1 MRNDYIFNVPASTFH
16 GDLPLPV
23 QGIIASLGAV
33 YPSFPMVGSLE
44 SVGRK
49 LIHVNMEGK
58 YLKTQLEGLFTQFG
72 LDWISLS
79 IRSDSQPYEQEYLAP
94 RSDFQPFFAN
104 TVEPIYLSCY
114 AGTEP
119 LEIV

>member
-33 YPSFPMVGSLE
+33 YPSFPMVGSIE
-44 SVGRK
+44 FSGRK
-49 LIHVNMEGK
+49 LIHVNMAGK
-58 YLKTQLEGLFTQFG
+58 YLKAQFEGLFTLFG
-72 LDWISLS
+72 LDWIILS
-79 IRSDSQPYEQEYLAP
+79 IRSDSGPYEQEYLAP
-94 RSDFQPFFAN
+94 RADFQPFFAN
-104 TVEPIYLSCY
+104 TTDPIYLSCY